1 MDHLSAQQR
10 ELRSRFTSLIRE
22 VHGVLMDILR
32 VKAALSQAEDENSK
46 FSPPPPHIFDP
57 MKTIGKY

>member
-32 VKAALSQAEDENSK
+32 VKAALSEEENSN